1 MGAAGLGGSANLQA
15 LAGQIRKM
23 MAKGAVVMYIPHAR
37 KEMIAD
43 HVTATDVEFALRG
56 CWVVRRELHGTTN
69 DWRTTCR
76 GRTRQG
82 NLIEISVR
90 VFEEENKIQ
99 AVTVYKVV

>member
-1 MGAAGLGGSANLQA
+1 MGAAGLGETANLQA

-23 MAKGAVVMYIPHAR
+23 MAKGAVVAYIPHAR
-37 KEMIAD
+37 KEMTAD

-56 CWVVRRELHGTTN
+56 CWVVRRELHGN

-82 NLIEISVR
+82 HLIEISVR
-90 VFEEENKIQ
+90 VFEEDNRIQ
-99 AVTVYKVV
+99 AVTVYMVG